1 MRIDIRGE
9 SQPIDQG
16 DAEDY
21 AEGEWVENSTTGKM
35 EWHNADGTVI
45 SADEWEQG
53 GAEVD
58 ADAETE
64 AVAEVVAEAEVA
76 AEVADTEIESP
87 TTTEVEGDV
96 ADM

>member
-35 EWHNADGTVI
+35 EWHNADGTVV

-53 GAEVD
+53 GAED
-58 ADAETE
+58 AAETE
-64 AVAEVVAEAEVA
+64 AVAEVVADAEVEA
-76 AEVADTEIESP
+76 DAEVADTEIESP
-87 TTTEVEGDV
+87 TTTEAEGDV